1 MKHRQSLSERG
12 ADESKAR
19 RGRVSQADVPAYS
32 LEQALRIPHAV
43 GENYAFKPTGPL
55 DVAAAISLSPQSSQF
70 RMICG
75 AAIAYGLTVGGYNST
90 QIEVTALGR
99 RIVAPTVEGDD
110 ISARREAALRPRVI
124 REFLE
129 HYDGNKFPRDDIAVN
144 ILANLGVPREA
155 TQRTLGL
162 IRETAKAVGFFRDI
176 KGSLYVTLSGER
188 PGSSR
193 ESDVAPQAEITADA
207 RSVPA
212 AAAHLEGTAK
222 IQENRRV
229 FITHGKNKSF
239 LDALKSLLG
248 FGELEPVISVERQSV
263 SQPVPDKVLGDMRT
277 CSAAIIHVDAE
288 QKLLRQDGEV
298 EFVLNS
304 NVLIE
309 IGAAMALYDRRFVL
323 LVKEGVRL
331 PSNLQGLYVVSY
343 SGDTMDGETTIRL
356 LKAIQDIKNH
366 PPPKLSATPT
376 VADSEI

>member
-1 MKHRQSLSERG
+1 MKHRQSPSDRTT
-12 ADESKAR
+12 DDSKAR

-32 LEQALRIPHAV
+32 LEQASRIPHAI
-43 GENYAFKPTGPL
+43 GENYALKPTPPL
-55 DVAAAISLSPQSSQF
+55 DVAAAVGLSPQSSQF
-70 RMICG
+70 RMITG
-75 AAIAYGLTVGGYNST
+75 ASIAYGLTLGGYNSG
-90 QIEVTALGR
+90 QIEVTPLGR
-99 RIVAPTVEGDD
+99 RIVAPTVEGDEL
-110 ISARREAALRPRVI
+110 IARREAALRPRVI

-129 HYDGNKFPRDDIAVN
+129 HYDGNKFPRDEIALNV
-144 ILANLGVPREA
+144 LTNLGVPREA

-162 IRETAKAVGFFRDI
+162 VRETAKAVGFFRDI
-176 KGSLYVTLSGER
+176 KGSLYVRLSGER
-188 PGSSR
+188 SSSSA
-193 ESDVAPQAEITADA
+193 ESDVAPQSELTAEMGST
-207 RSVPA
+207 RSAPRP
-212 AAAHLEGTAK
+212 EGSALA
-222 IQENRRV
+222 QENRRV

-248 FGELEPVISVERQSV
+248 FGELEPVVSVERESV

-343 SGDTMDGETTIRL
+343 SGDAMDGDTTIRL

-366 PPPKLSATPT
+366 PPPKLSLPHNGGE
-376 VADSEI
+376 S